1 MSKFIK
7 DVKNYFF
14 YTVYSAKAE
23 LKSEI
28 ANSRLSC
35 LWWVLD
41 PLLFML
47 VYTFVVK
54 VVFDRGTA
62 NFPVFVFIGLTV
74 WNFFNKVLTSS
85 VKLVLANKSIVSK
98 VYIPKYI
105 LLIQKIFVYLFKML
119 ISFLIIIVML
129 FFYKIPFTFT
139 MLHCVILLIV
149 LITVT
154 FSISIFLLHF
164 GIFVEDLSNVIKP
177 LLRLMFYMS
186 GIIYSI
192 PDRISATYSWILLD
206 LNPIAL
212 LANEF
217 RNVIMY
223 NVAPNY
229 YMVGCWFLIALI
241 FSWIGIRLIQKREN
255 SYVKVI

>member
-1 MSKFIK
+1 MNKFIK

-119 ISFLIIIVML
+119 ISFLIISGAVFVNNTFLKNSIISSVNL
-129 FFYKIPFTFT
+129 TKFFPSS
-139 MLHCVILLIV
+139 LH
-149 LITVT
+149 T
-154 FSISIFLLHF
+154 
-164 GIFVEDLSNVIKP
+164 
-177 LLRLMFYMS
+177 
-186 GIIYSI
+186 
-192 PDRISATYSWILLD
+192 
-206 LNPIAL
+206 
-212 LANEF
+212 
-217 RNVIMY
+217 
-223 NVAPNY
+223 
-229 YMVGCWFLIALI
+229 
-241 FSWIGIRLIQKREN
+241 
-255 SYVKVI
+255 

>member
-28 ANSRLSC
+28 ANSRLSS

-192 PDRISATYSWILLD
+192 PDRIPATYSWILLD

-223 NVAPNY
+223 NIAPNY

-241 FSWIGIRLIQKREN
+241 FSLIGIRLIQKREN

>member
-28 ANSRLSC
+28 ANSRLSS

-129 FFYKIPFTFT
+129 FFYKISFTFT

-192 PDRISATYSWILLD
+192 PDRIPATYSWILLD

-223 NVAPNY
+223 NIAPNY

-241 FSWIGIRLIQKREN
+241 FSLIGIRLIQKREN